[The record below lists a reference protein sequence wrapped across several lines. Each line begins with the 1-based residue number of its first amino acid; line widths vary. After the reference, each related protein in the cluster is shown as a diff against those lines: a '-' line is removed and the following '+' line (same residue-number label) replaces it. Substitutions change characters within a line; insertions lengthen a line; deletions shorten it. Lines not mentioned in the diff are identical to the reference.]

1 MTWKTA
7 RQRAEWESAAWN
19 ILFFPGADFCPGMK
33 KVRLEKKQALS
44 ELSKEQM
51 KENRTPG
58 DESGG
63 QENVFRPPPLN
74 SRLRLTPPPS
84 LPPVNPLASLFY
96 LSFPLCH
103 SLPSHL
109 LMRSLAYTCALTVS
123 LSFPLSPPA
132 AVLLFS
138 SSQPGSF
145 IRVPPS
151 WTEKHAQPF

>member
-1 MTWKTA
+1 MTWKTV
-7 RQRAEWESAAWN
+7 RRRAESTDWN
-19 ILFFPGADFCPGMK
+19 ILFFSMHRYLPWNQEGEN
-33 KVRLEKKQALS
+33 EKKAHT
-44 ELSKEQM
+44 KEPM
-51 KENRTPG
+51 KENRMPG

-74 SRLRLTPPPS
+74 SRLWLTPPSS
-84 LPPVNPLASLFY
+84 LPPMNPLASLFY

-109 LMRSLAYTCALTVS
+109 LMRALAYTCALTIS
-123 LSFPLSPPA
+123 LSFSRFLSPA
-132 AVLLFS
+132 TAVLLFS